1 MIWNFLIHWR
11 GKENIGGF
19 RMDEKRY
26 SDSERFVFC
35 RSVTGNMQLV
45 DKLKY
50 FTPIDLSDELA
61 EVLSQILYEHIQ
73 FVNEKNKGLFELNNL
88 KDFIKENSDLDNEI
102 LIALIKQ
109 RGIIYD

>member
-1 MIWNFLIHWR
+1 MA
-11 GKENIGGF
+11 
-19 RMDEKRY
+19 EKRY

-35 RSVTGNMQLV
+35 RDTTGNMQLV

-50 FTPIDLSDELA
+50 FSPVDLSDELA

-73 FVNEKNKGLFELNNL
+73 FVNEKNKGLFKLNNL

-109 RGIIYD
+109 KRE

>member
-1 MIWNFLIHWR
+1 MT
-11 GKENIGGF
+11 
-19 RMDEKRY
+19 EKRY
-26 SDSERFVFC
+26 SNSERFVFC
-35 RSVTGNMQLV
+35 RNNYTGNMQMV
-45 DKLKY
+45 DRLEH
-50 FTPIDLSDELA
+50 FASVTLSDELA
-61 EVLSQILYEHIQ
+61 ELLSQILYEHIQ